1 MSSPSLKPP
10 AASLKQLTNV
20 FFRIGNTTF
29 GGGLVTITVL
39 GREMVDR
46 LGWITPP
53 DYELAFAVARITPGT
68 SIIAFCAAAG
78 WLVLGWAGAFAA
90 VLALCV
96 PSAVLAVLLLT
107 VLDSGP
113 SHPLIQSMVA
123 AAVAAVAGMM
133 GAVVLIIV
141 KPFTKGLAPLLRTVT
156 IGGGAFLASWKFNV
170 NPLWILA
177 AATLASLL
185 WGMARPDASPQKA
198 AAQKK

>member
-1 MSSPSLKPP
+1 MASPSLK
-10 AASLKQLTNV
+10 QLSNV

-46 LGWITPP
+46 LGWITQE
-53 DYELAFAVARITPGT
+53 DYELAYAVARVTPGT

-78 WLVLGWAGAFAA
+78 WLVLGWIGAIAA
-90 VLALCV
+90 VMALTV

-113 SHPLIQSMVA
+113 SHPLISSVVA

-141 KPFTKGLAPLLRTVT
+141 KPYTKGLAPVLRTVL
-156 IGGGAFLASWKFNV
+156 IGGGAFLASWRYNV
-170 NPLWILA
+170 NPLWILG

-185 WGMARPDASPQKA
+185 WGVVRPDASVRKTAPV
-198 AAQKK
+198 KK

>member
-1 MSSPSLKPP
+1 MRTPT
-10 AASLKQLTNV
+10 LKQLSNV

-46 LGWITPP
+46 LGWITQT
-53 DYELAFAVARITPGT
+53 DYELAYAVARVTPGT

-90 VLALCV
+90 VIALTV

-113 SHPLIQSMVA
+113 SHPLISSVVA

-141 KPFTKGLAPLLRTVT
+141 KPFAKGLTPLLRTAI
-156 IGGGAFLASWKFNV
+156 IGGGAFLASWKFDV

-177 AATLASLL
+177 AATLVSVL
-185 WGMARPDASPQKA
+185 WGYVRPDDPQKA
-198 AAQKK
+198 ALRKT

>member
-1 MSSPSLKPP
+1 MSSPSLK
-10 AASLKQLTNV
+10 QLSNV

-46 LGWITPP
+46 LGWISQT
-53 DYELAFAVARITPGT
+53 DYELAYAVARVTPGT

-78 WLVLGWAGAFAA
+78 WLVLGWVGAIAA

-113 SHPLIQSMVA
+113 SHPLISSVVT

-141 KPFTKGLAPLLRTVT
+141 KPYTKGLAALLRTVV
-156 IGGGAFLASWKFNV
+156 IGGSAFLASWRFNF

-185 WGMARPDASPQKA
+185 WGIVRPEASLQKA
-198 AAQKK
+198 APVKR